1 MEDPLHYGKLDH
13 PGKRVTTL
21 PASSAGEYGKL
32 DRVSQTCVQ
41 GIVVC
46 VLWGRCVCCGDM
58 CGSEWLMSVSVYIC
72 MPCCHSFSTCVNISG
87 EVCTMYYTLH

>member
-1 MEDPLHYGKLDH
+1 MFVCLCVVQATMEDPLHYGKLDH

-41 GIVVC
+41 GKVVC
-46 VLWGRCVCCGDM
+46 VLWGRCVCC
-58 CGSEWLMSVSVYIC
+58 V
-72 MPCCHSFSTCVNISG
+72 TCVAVSG
-87 EVCTMYYTLH
+87 